1 MVVSRASEVL
11 RYFAT
16 GALSV
21 ALNLLIILSLTEWA
35 GLHYLASVSVC
46 FVTVTL
52 VSFRLNRV
60 WTFGKRK
67 AGVSGDLARY
77 ALVTLTQLPLS
88 LGGCS
93 LCVEVF
99 RIPYPIAV
107 AFVSIVFIPT
117 TYLLHRSW
125 SFGLSSSSRRLQR
138 ASVE

>member
-1 MVVSRASEVL
+1 MIVSRAAEVL
-11 RYFAT
+11 RYLAT

-35 GLHYLASVSVC
+35 GLHYLASITVC
-46 FVTVTL
+46 FVTVTF
-52 VSFRLNRV
+52 VSFCLNRV

-67 AGVSGDLARY
+67 AGVFGDLARY

-107 AFVSIVFIPT
+107 AFVSIVFIPA

-125 SFGLSSSSRRLQR
+125 SFGLSPSSRRLQPT
-138 ASVE
+138 SVE

>member
-11 RYFAT
+11 RYLAT

-21 ALNLLIILSLTEWA
+21 ALNLLIILALTEWA
-35 GLHYLASVSVC
+35 GLHYLASISVC
-46 FVTVTL
+46 FVTVTF
-52 VSFRLNRV
+52 VSFCLNRV
-60 WTFGKRK
+60 WTFGKRT
-67 AGVSGDLARY
+67 AGVSRDLARY
-77 ALVTLTQLPLS
+77 TLVTLTQLPLS

-93 LCVEVF
+93 LCVEIF

-107 AFVSIVFIPT
+107 AFVSIVFMPA

-125 SFGLSSSSRRLQR
+125 SFGSRPSTGRLQP